1 MIAVVLGVVGAG
13 VAGAAALRAR
23 ALVATRPSVAH
34 DPLVAWHRGVAYAGA
49 VVVVA
54 SLTGTTT
61 WMLEAAWVPE
71 SDAGTSS
78 GVGLVVVVALLYG
91 SIWARG
97 TDGFGRAP
105 ASAWSVAFGV
115 LWGAAAG
122 GVVLIAWHAAGWVA
136 TGLARVGVA
145 FLVAS
150 AWQGV
155 WHDRYW
161 DQRVSP
167 EHNLP
172 RWNAI
177 KVLAVHTPNLAL
189 SLLYLERDDALLPV
203 VAAQV
208 VAIVVSAVAM
218 RFPAP
223 LAPVVP
229 SVPSPSPTSESSR

>member
-105 ASAWSVAFGV
+105 ASAWSVAIGV

-122 GVVLIAWHAAGWVA
+122 GVVLRTDGSPLRYNAKADILNPWFIAAGVA
-136 TGLARVGVA
+136 EHDWAALAA
-145 FLVAS
+145 
-150 AWQGV
+150 
-155 WHDRYW
+155 
-161 DQRVSP
+161 
-167 EHNLP
+167 
-172 RWNAI
+172 
-177 KVLAVHTPNLAL
+177 
-189 SLLYLERDDALLPV
+189 
-203 VAAQV
+203 
-208 VAIVVSAVAM
+208 
-218 RFPAP
+218 
-223 LAPVVP
+223 
-229 SVPSPSPTSESSR
+229 